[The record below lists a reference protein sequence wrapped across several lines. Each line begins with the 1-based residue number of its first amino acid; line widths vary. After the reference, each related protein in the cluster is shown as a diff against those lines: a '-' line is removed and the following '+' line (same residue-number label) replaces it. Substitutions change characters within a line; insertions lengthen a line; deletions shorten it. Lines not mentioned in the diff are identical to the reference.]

1 MRIVLVGPPGAGKG
15 TQARRLVEE
24 YGVPHLSTGDM
35 LRAAVEAET
44 GIGRKVKETMA
55 NGGLVPDQLVIA
67 AVIERISQ
75 ADAARGFVLDG
86 FPRTMAQAVSFD
98 DLLDTEGLALDHVV
112 ELKADQNVL
121 LDRIVTR
128 AREAREQG
136 GAVRP
141 DDNHETLKARIHAY
155 NEQTAPLVDYY
166 RSRNILR
173 SVDGLQPVEVVASD
187 VFRAIGQGRSVI

>member
-1 MRIVLVGPPGAGKG
+1 MRIVLLGPPGAGKG

-24 YGVPHLSTGDM
+24 YDIPHLSTGDM
-35 LRAAVEAET
+35 LRAAVDAGT
-44 GIGRKVKETMA
+44 CIGRKVKDIMV

-75 ADAARGFVLDG
+75 ADAQRGFVLDG
-86 FPRTMAQAVSFD
+86 FPRTMAQAIRFD
-98 DLLDTEGLALDHVV
+98 DLLDTEGLAIDHVV
-112 ELKADQNVL
+112 ELKADETVL
-121 LDRIVTR
+121 LDRIEAR

-136 GAVRP
+136 GAVRA
-141 DDNHETLKARIHAY
+141 DDNHETLKLRIDAY

-173 SVDGLQPVEVVASD
+173 TVDGL
-187 VFRAIGQGRSVI
+187 